1 MLAWPSGGGRHALRF
16 VEGHSPFATV
26 RTFLGVLVGL
36 TDHVSGSAHMLPKP
50 GRVDKIVAAMRAIL
64 RSNKL
69 PSGVCVNLGGK
80 VEYTTSSGAWGRVG
94 RAPLSALRAWQ
105 HRKSKRH
112 EDESWG
118 GALRLPLGAP
128 PGVAGAQVLL
138 RREAKKRRPVI
149 VYTDAMYYGAK
160 TPAGMV
166 GDRDPRPR
174 RSRA

>member
-1 MLAWPSGGGRHALRF
+1 M
-16 VEGHSPFATV
+16 

-138 RREAKKRRPVI
+138 RREAQEE
-149 VYTDAMYYGAK
+149 AA
-160 TPAGMV
+160 
-166 GDRDPRPR
+166 GDRVH
-174 RSRA
+174 